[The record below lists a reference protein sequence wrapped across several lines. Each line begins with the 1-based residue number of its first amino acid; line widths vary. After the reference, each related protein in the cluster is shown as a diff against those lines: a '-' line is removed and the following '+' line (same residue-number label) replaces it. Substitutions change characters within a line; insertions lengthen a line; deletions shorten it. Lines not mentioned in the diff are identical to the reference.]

1 LAGGLGT
8 RLAEETSIRPKP
20 MVEIGGKPML
30 WHIMKIYADQGV
42 TEFIVCLGYKGF
54 QIKEYF
60 SNYFLHTSD
69 ISFNLSNNSVE
80 IHSTSSEDWKVTLI
94 DTGDLTQ
101 TGGRLKRIKKYLP
114 EGDFYMTYG
123 DGLADVNLADLKNS
137 HVSSGAMATVT
148 VVQPKGRFG
157 VIDLEEGRI
166 RGFQE
171 KPKENSAHVSAGYF
185 VISTA
190 CLDLIED
197 DHTSWE
203 ELTLPRLASNNQLNA
218 YFHSGF
224 WQPMDTLRDKNLLE
238 SLWNDGKPPWKK
250 K

>member
-1 LAGGLGT
+1 
-8 RLAEETSIRPKP
+8 
-20 MVEIGGKPML
+20 MVEIGGKPIL
-30 WHIMKIYADQGV
+30 WHIMKNYADQGV

-60 SNYFLHTSD
+60 TNYFLHTSD
-69 ISFNLSNNSVE
+69 ISIDLSKNSVE
-80 IHSTSSEDWKVTLI
+80 IHSTSTEDWKVTLV

-101 TGGRLKRIKKYLP
+101 TGGRLKRIERYLP

-123 DGLADVNLADLKNS
+123 DGLSNVNLGELKKS
-137 HVSSGAMATVT
+137 HLASGAMATVT

-157 VIDLEEGRI
+157 VIDFEEGRI

-171 KPKENSAHVSAGYF
+171 KPRDNSAHVSAGYF
-185 VISTA
+185 MIAKA
-190 CLDLIED
+190 CLNLIVND
-197 DHTSWE
+197 QSSWE
-203 ELTLPRLASNNQLNA
+203 ETTLPHLASSNQLNA

-238 SLWNDGKPPWKK
+238 SLWNDGEPPWKIN
-250 K
+250 